1 MDLKEIKDPEGG
13 IPSPPTLLQQA
24 NEKERTVRDEFV
36 KFYTFALAT
45 PPS

>member
-1 MDLKEIKDPEGG
+1 MDVKEITDPEGVFL
-13 IPSPPTLLQQA
+13 PSTPLQQA

>member
-1 MDLKEIKDPEGG
+1 MDLKEITDPEGG
-13 IPSPPTLLQQA
+13 IPPPAPLQQA

-36 KFYTFALAT
+36 KFNTFALAT